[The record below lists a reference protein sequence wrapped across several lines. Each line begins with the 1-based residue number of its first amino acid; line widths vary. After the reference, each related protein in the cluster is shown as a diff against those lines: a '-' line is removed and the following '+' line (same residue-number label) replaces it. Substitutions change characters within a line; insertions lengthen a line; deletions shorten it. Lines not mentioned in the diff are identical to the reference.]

1 MSWQDRLRAEI
12 ILTSP
17 QGTEFRAKWKGDDIE
32 FAKRVAQYDVPLV
45 DGTLVQ
51 DMGMKGVS
59 FQLTLDF
66 EGEDN
71 DVVAFTF
78 CRTLAQRGTWTVV
91 HPVYGS
97 FTLQPIGPFNL
108 GAKPTES
115 GNITTVTG
123 PWIEP
128 LPPETQESAAQL
140 GQRLLAEVATLNAAS
155 AQQFTDA
162 VDLTDPE
169 AGASVLATGTQA
181 VAQLQASP
189 LAGIVAGAADIQA
202 QFATAVQQVQ
212 GLLAQ
217 TPLSDLTDIAL
228 QIQDLIQM
236 PGLCEARIND
246 LVSAYDSFSREILS
260 TLPSDNMA
268 AIGTS
273 ELVLTACLT
282 GAAVAV
288 SSSSPDTRDEAL
300 KALLDLIALFQAI
313 IDGLDA
319 VQTSTDGA
327 YISEAQTTASLSR
340 LEALISAYLM
350 GMLWDLAV
358 ARRFTL
364 DRPRATIEV
373 AITEYGVTDASQVDA
388 VYDMTIRT
396 NALIGDEVILLPAG
410 KEVVIYEGTA
420 A

>member
-1 MSWQDRLRAEI
+1 MPTIALRA
-12 ILTSP
+12 
-17 QGTEFRAKWKGDDIE
+17 
-32 FAKRVAQYDVPLV
+32 
-45 DGTLVQ
+45 
-51 DMGMKGVS
+51 
-59 FQLTLDF
+59 
-66 EGEDN
+66 
-71 DVVAFTF
+71 
-78 CRTLAQRGTWTVV
+78 LAQRGTWTVV

-108 GAKPTES
+108 GAKPTDS
-115 GNITTVTG
+115 GNITTVSG

-128 LPPETQESAAQL
+128 LPPETQESAVQL
-140 GQRLLAEVATLNAAS
+140 GQRLLEEVAALNAAS

-169 AGASVLATGTQA
+169 AGAAVLATGTQA

-189 LAGIVAGAADIQA
+189 LAGIVSGAQDIQA
-202 QFATAVQQVQ
+202 QFASVAQQVQ

-217 TPLSDLTDIAL
+217 TPLSDVSDLAS
-228 QIQDLIQM
+228 QIQELIQM
-236 PGLCEARIND
+236 PGLCEAKIND
-246 LVSAYDSFSREILS
+246 LVSAYDSFAQAILS
-260 TLPSDNMA
+260 TLPSGDNLA

-273 ELVLTACLT
+273 ELVLTASLT

-300 KALLDLIALFQAI
+300 KALLDLLALFQSIRDA
-313 IDGLDA
+313 LDA

-327 YISEAQTTASLSR
+327 YVSQAQTTASLSR

-373 AITEYGVTDASQVDA
+373 APSRGSRA
-388 VYDMTIRT
+388 
-396 NALIGDEVILLPAG
+396 
-410 KEVVIYEGTA
+410 
-420 A
+420 

>member
-1 MSWQDRLRAEI
+1 M
-12 ILTSP
+12 
-17 QGTEFRAKWKGDDIE
+17 
-32 FAKRVAQYDVPLV
+32 AQYDVPLV

-51 DMGMKGVS
+51 DMGAKGTS
-59 FQLTLDF
+59 FPLTLDF

-71 DVVAFTF
+71 DVTAFTF
-78 CRTLAQRGTWTVV
+78 CRALAQRGTWTVV

-108 GAKPTES
+108 GAKPTDS
-115 GNITTVTG
+115 GNITTVSG

-128 LPPETQESAAQL
+128 LPPETQESAVQL
-140 GQRLLAEVATLNAAS
+140 GQRLLEEVAALNAAA
-155 AQQFTDA
+155 AQQFTEA

-169 AGASVLATGTQA
+169 AGAAVLAAGTQA
-181 VAQLQASP
+181 VAQLQSSP

-202 QFATAVQQVQ
+202 QFTTAVQQVQ

-217 TPLSDLTDIAL
+217 TPLSDISGLAS
-228 QIQDLIQM
+228 QIQELIQM
-236 PGLCEARIND
+236 PGLCEARLND
-246 LVSAYDSFSREILS
+246 LVSAYDSFAQAILS
-260 TLPSDNMA
+260 TLPTGDNLA

-273 ELVLTACLT
+273 ELVLTASLT

-300 KALLDLIALFQAI
+300 KALLDLLALFQSIRDA
-313 IDGLDA
+313 LDA

-327 YISEAQTTASLSR
+327 YVSQAQTTASLSR

-364 DRPRATIEV
+364 DRPRSTIEV

-396 NALIGDEVILLPAG
+396 NALTGDEVILLPAG